1 MIPLADVEVREK
13 MSIVPVAN
21 RSFLHGDRKPSPTSE
36 KILYATLDSLALK
49 RATLPLQ
56 LLPINDDSNA
66 TTKATN
72 ESMKQGKIHTE
83 MIAKRSSFKVDATC
97 PSSKQH
103 AKYLVVASPLSSSS
117 SSKPDS
123 QETRLKVT
131 AIEPNLKKDI
141 ACLQCNWTNNSDIED
156 TLIRDSASETDIS
169 EETYAG
175 EIARNSSYCCYIAND
190 VAASS
195 TNDKNGSPSDDY
207 EKIESVIGTDACCNF
222 QAETNDDEE
231 SLENEE
237 DTSCTKNVFV
247 KSKSTNDLASKSYSD
262 MRLSLDG
269 QSLVGTFSDGK
280 LAKSLLFSNEFPNCG
295 KKKKHFAKNVLH
307 FVPEYL
313 VKGQKGKRKQK
324 EKGIP
329 SRSLNSL
336 KISSSV
342 DTKIGINSNGR
353 YRSKSLSRE
362 ELKYL
367 KISSPTNFVHIASAT
382 NPNLVSNENTIRFSL
397 GQVVITHEQKCATL
411 PLLVATN
418 YENSMAEKRSG
429 QSSSSIVAES
439 TSFDATSSVVDKSN
453 EKAKRRNDGLNVET
467 LKRQLLS
474 ELQTRSAKLLELSQQ
489 VKTDEYRANIHE
501 GSDTTYELAYE
512 PCTELP
518 ANSSFLWSNR
528 TKNFLLENTRTIPNE
543 NTENIEDAV
552 GEVYDDVG
560 PLNLNNQEDDYDD
573 VGTPD
578 ALHVT
583 ENRIS
588 ESSTAFQDSD
598 DIYDDVMGPSCAVND
613 FKDNEIEIC
622 DNEAKQESSELFVTN
637 EYSSVDENIDVSN
650 NDQDVYDDVGLP
662 SEERV
667 NSLYTGSTIGS
678 ILGSSWMC
686 GKESEWEDLEDSSMI
701 GLSQFANKYY
711 TSIETQV
718 VSSRKR
724 SGQRWSRMMRK
735 QRSRISRKDFNSS
748 SKPCESTLRVAVS
761 LGNGSVLLV
770 GCTQNIEEWKKEES
784 EDRTTQQDPQR
795 TQGLVQMRV
804 IDLDED
810 VDTQETSCYVHEDDT
825 SDDSTYE
832 SLHSFQPD
840 DFCTDSEAET
850 TTDETTKEREYEST
864 ETEQKIPIDSDR
876 LVIAYLEAP
885 TRPNP
890 PPPREVSLTRTL
902 GKRIKMLRRTW
913 SITKGSLGRMRKRTT
928 VDDGHS
934 CDESKE
940 FSNDHSNLDGGRYF
954 SFARHFK
961 RTVTGPFSTF
971 YLNGYIDSANGDND
985 LSASKNSSEEPMYS
999 NTNDEMDHYSV
1010 LVDQE
1015 PLYQFYAAAAARIAS
1030 DFSSDD
1036 YEEVEGMIPSR
1047 STTDLAKPGH
1057 RTLWCQTPQVI
1068 NNGLLQRL
1076 STEEKKVQEA
1086 KFEILTSEASY
1097 LNSLRVLKNEFLNE
1111 PSLDEILTPF
1121 EKDKLFGGIPSVLQ
1135 ASEQFLA
1142 ELEAVWRYDPMLHGL
1157 PDVLLKYTD
1166 KCLDIYVAYCSNQV
1180 SIDTTLK
1187 DLRTRKGS
1195 KFIETI
1201 SQIEARSTCQSLSL
1215 HSFLMLPMQRIT
1227 RLPLLADAVLSK
1239 LPVECED
1246 RSYWEKV
1253 LSSLS
1258 YVVAE
1263 CNEGASTAAKEIEM
1277 ENLIRKL
1284 EYSAKIKPIVLKGKH
1299 LVKSGPTVQLSTK
1312 ADAEYKLTF
1321 GKRFNKTPLYLL
1333 LLTDLLLVAKQKSNT
1348 HDEMYTVIDTCKRSL
1363 IALEPVP
1370 EDSPFAGR
1378 NAMLLTLLEN
1388 YSGHQIEY
1396 ILTCESDTERQ
1407 RWLEAVSSSKRGLPE
1422 ETLYEV
1428 WDCPQVVALY
1438 YYSPNQPDELSL
1450 HPGDIINVFRKMSDG
1465 WYQGGKLLNGEQGW
1479 FPGNYTKEVA
1489 SEHVRAKNLKQ
1500 RHRFLTLSGNA
1511 LQRRAKQQSATH

>member
-1 MIPLADVEVREK
+1 MIALGDVEVREK

-56 LLPINDDSNA
+56 LLPINDDSSA
-66 TTKATN
+66 TTEPTN

-83 MIAKRSSFKVDATC
+83 TIAKRSSFKVDATC

-123 QETRLKVT
+123 QETRLKIT
-131 AIEPNLKKDI
+131 AVEPNLKKDI
-141 ACLQCNWTNNSDIED
+141 ACLQRNWTNNSDIED
-156 TLIRDSASETDIS
+156 TLIRDSVLETDIF
-169 EETYAG
+169 EKTYTG
-175 EIARNSSYCCYIAND
+175 EIARNSSYCCYIANG
-190 VAASS
+190 VTASS
-195 TNDKNGSPSDDY
+195 TNDKNESPSDDY

-222 QAETNDDEE
+222 QAEANDDEE

-336 KISSSV
+336 KTPLSV

-353 YRSKSLSRE
+353 YRSRSLSRE

-418 YENSMAEKRSG
+418 YENSMAEKRNG
-429 QSSSSIVAES
+429 QSSSSIVAGAAES
-439 TSFDATSSVVDKSN
+439 TSFDATSPVVDKSN
-453 EKAKRRNDGLNVET
+453 EKVKRRNDGFNVEA

-489 VKTDEYRANIHE
+489 VKTDEYRANIRE
-501 GSDTTYELAYE
+501 GSNTTYELAYE

-528 TKNFLLENTRTIPNE
+528 TKNFLQENTRTIPNE
-543 NTENIEDAV
+543 NTENIEDTV

-560 PLNLNNQEDDYDD
+560 PLNLDNQEDDYDD

-578 ALHVT
+578 ALHVD

-598 DIYDDVMGPSCAVND
+598 DIYDDVMGPSCAEND
-613 FKDNEIEIC
+613 FKDNKIGIC
-622 DNEAKQESSELFVTN
+622 DNEVKQESSELFVIN
-637 EYSSVDENIDVSN
+637 EYSSVDENIDASN

-678 ILGSSWMC
+678 ILGSSWMY
-686 GKESEWEDLEDSSMI
+686 GKESEWEDLEDSTMI
-701 GLSQFANKYY
+701 GLSEFPNKYY
-711 TSIETQV
+711 TSVETQV
-718 VSSRKR
+718 VPSRKR

-735 QRSRISRKDFNSS
+735 QRSRISRKNLNSS
-748 SKPCESTLRVAVS
+748 SKPCESTLR
-761 LGNGSVLLV
+761 
-770 GCTQNIEEWKKEES
+770 
-784 EDRTTQQDPQR
+784 
-795 TQGLVQMRV
+795 
-804 IDLDED
+804 
-810 VDTQETSCYVHEDDT
+810 DDT

-850 TTDETTKEREYEST
+850 TTDETTREREYEST

-934 CDESKE
+934 CDENKE

-985 LSASKNSSEEPMYS
+985 LSSSKNSSEEPMYS

-1111 PSLDEILTPF
+1111 SSLDEILTPL

-1142 ELEAVWRYDPMLHGL
+1142 ELETVWRYDPMLHGL

-1239 LPVECED
+1239 LPVACED
-1246 RSYWEKV
+1246 RSHWEKV

-1348 HDEMYTVIDTCKRSL
+1348 HDEVYTVIDTCKRSL

-1396 ILTCESDTERQ
+1396 VLTCESDTERQ

-1465 WYQGGKLLNGEQGW
+1465 WYQGEKLLNGEQGW

-1511 LQRRAKQQSATH
+1511 LQRRVKQQSATH

>member
-1 MIPLADVEVREK
+1 MIPLSDVEVKEK

-66 TTKATN
+66 TTEATN

-103 AKYLVVASPLSSSS
+103 AKYLVVVSPLSSSS

-123 QETRLKVT
+123 QETRLKIT
-131 AIEPNLKKDI
+131 AVEPNLKKDI
-141 ACLQCNWTNNSDIED
+141 ACLQRNWTNNSDIED
-156 TLIRDSASETDIS
+156 TLIRDSVLETDIF
-169 EETYAG
+169 EKTYTG

-190 VAASS
+190 GVTASS
-195 TNDKNGSPSDDY
+195 TNDKNESPSDDY
-207 EKIESVIGTDACCNF
+207 EKIESVIGTNACCNF
-222 QAETNDDEE
+222 QAEANDDEE
-231 SLENEE
+231 SFENEE

-336 KISSSV
+336 KTSSSV

-353 YRSKSLSRE
+353 YRSRSLSRE

-418 YENSMAEKRSG
+418 YENSMAEKRNG
-429 QSSSSIVAES
+429 QSSSSIVAGAAES

-453 EKAKRRNDGLNVET
+453 EKVKQRNDGFDVET

-489 VKTDEYRANIHE
+489 VKTDEYRANIRE
-501 GSDTTYELAYE
+501 GSNTTYELAYE

-528 TKNFLLENTRTIPNE
+528 TKNFLQENTRTIPDE
-543 NTENIEDAV
+543 NTENIEDTV

-560 PLNLNNQEDDYDD
+560 PLNLDNQEDDYDD

-578 ALHVT
+578 ALHVD

-598 DIYDDVMGPSCAVND
+598 DIYDDVMGPSCAEND
-613 FKDNEIEIC
+613 FKDNKMGIC
-622 DNEAKQESSELFVTN
+622 DNEVKQESSELFVAN

-678 ILGSSWMC
+678 ILGSSWMY
-686 GKESEWEDLEDSSMI
+686 GKESEWEDLEDSTMI
-701 GLSQFANKYY
+701 GLSQFPNKYY

-748 SKPCESTLRVAVS
+748 SKPCESTLR
-761 LGNGSVLLV
+761 
-770 GCTQNIEEWKKEES
+770 
-784 EDRTTQQDPQR
+784 
-795 TQGLVQMRV
+795 
-804 IDLDED
+804 
-810 VDTQETSCYVHEDDT
+810 DDT

-850 TTDETTKEREYEST
+850 TTDETTREREYEST
-864 ETEQKIPIDSDR
+864 ETERKIPIDSDR

-934 CDESKE
+934 CDENKE

-985 LSASKNSSEEPMYS
+985 LSSSKNSSEEPMYS

-1111 PSLDEILTPF
+1111 SSLDEILTPL

-1142 ELEAVWRYDPMLHGL
+1142 ELETVWRYDPMLHGL

-1239 LPVECED
+1239 LPVTCED
-1246 RSYWEKV
+1246 RSHWEKV

-1348 HDEMYTVIDTCKRSL
+1348 HDEVYTVIDTCKRSL
-1363 IALEPVP
+1363 VALEPVP

-1396 ILTCESDTERQ
+1396 VLTCESDTERQ

-1465 WYQGGKLLNGEQGW
+1465 WYQGEKLLNGEQGW

-1511 LQRRAKQQSATH
+1511 LQRRVKQQSATH